1 MFVIL
6 KCIVPSNNYF
16 YGSKTLRHFNNHQST
31 FVKSLQYSKISSNTQ
46 DHLFKNRKKLLKKL
60 LKFTLTEQ
68 HNILFAQCNSNIQN
82 FTRTF
87 SIPILCFQNHQ
98 FNNNYRRDPNKF
110 SFRSLSLA
118 CGLAVLFVSCSQSM
132 KGKDCRSK

>member
-68 HNILFAQCNSNIQN
+68 HILFAQCNSNIQN
-82 FTRTF
+82 FTRTL
-87 SIPILCFQNHQ
+87 SIPILCFRNHQ

-118 CGLAVLFVSCSQSM
+118 CGLAILFVSCSQSM

>member
-31 FVKSLQYSKISSNTQ
+31 FAKSLQNTKISSNIQ

-60 LKFTLTEQ
+60 LKLTLTEQ
-68 HNILFAQCNSNIQN
+68 HNNILFARCNSNIQN

-87 SIPILCFQNHQ
+87 SIPILCFRNHQ
-98 FNNNYRRDPNKF
+98 FNNNYYRREPNKF

-118 CGLAVLFVSCSQSM
+118 FGLAILFVSCSQSM
-132 KGKDCRSK
+132 KGKD